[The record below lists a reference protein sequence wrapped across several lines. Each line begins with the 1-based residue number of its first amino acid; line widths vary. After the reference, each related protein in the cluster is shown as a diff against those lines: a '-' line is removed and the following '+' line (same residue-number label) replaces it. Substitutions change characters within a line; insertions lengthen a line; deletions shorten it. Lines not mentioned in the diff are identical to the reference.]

1 LLSMNAFSAGVTA
14 MMRGMSISTSFG
26 TT

>member
-1 LLSMNAFSAGVTA
+1 MKAFSAGVTA

>member
-1 LLSMNAFSAGVTA
+1 MNAFSAGVTA